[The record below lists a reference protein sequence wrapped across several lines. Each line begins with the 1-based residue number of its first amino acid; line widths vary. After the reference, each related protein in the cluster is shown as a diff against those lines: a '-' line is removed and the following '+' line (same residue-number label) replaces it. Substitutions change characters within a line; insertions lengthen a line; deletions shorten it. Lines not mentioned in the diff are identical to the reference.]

1 MSQIN
6 SIDLIKEL
14 EAESRKYMCLADVL
28 FFLGLKLNCDVS
40 VAAEILLSRI
50 PLEQGINP
58 SFFGQKI
65 GMATFR
71 QSPND
76 PLLSGLLEG
85 VIIGEDGTF
94 DDGPFAET
102 SLSQKY
108 WDYSFILEGLEQA
121 VSFKLDTLSN
131 ELPDYLKPYKSR
143 ISIQLTEA
151 ANIMAGCKP
160 RDVINKLP
168 AAEIIGG
175 YVASLWDAVDHKILA
190 GTNEIMDYDYN
201 ESHRVDITLLK
212 DEVTAWAKK
221 HDIKW
226 PFELSNQE
234 KKEEAD
240 LAEDSVQ
247 TIQTLMVEKGRL
259 EEELS
264 DLKATSPI
272 FLEQYR
278 QDDPLSIAIKL
289 RNAEWSS
296 FNENVRATIPSAE
309 YLVAKIKSEYAMSD
323 ALAKAIE
330 KVACPIQR

>member
-1 MSQIN
+1 MSQIT
-6 SIDLIKEL
+6 SIDLIKDL

-28 FFLGLKLNCDVS
+28 FFLGLRLNCDVS

-50 PLEQGINP
+50 PMEQGVNP

-85 VIIGEDGTF
+85 VIIGADGTF
-94 DDGPFAET
+94 DDIPLAET
-102 SLSQKY
+102 SLSKKY
-108 WDYSFILEGLEQA
+108 WDYSFILEGLEKA

-131 ELPDYLKPYKSR
+131 ELPDYLIPYKSR
-143 ISIQLTEA
+143 ISIRLTEA

-160 RDVINKLP
+160 RDVVNKMP

-175 YVASLWDAVDHKILA
+175 YMASLWDAVDHDILT
-190 GTNEIMDYDYN
+190 GRNEVLDYSYN
-201 ESHRVDITLLK
+201 ESNRVDITLVK
-212 DEVTAWAKK
+212 DEVTEWAKK
-221 HDIKW
+221 NDIKW
-226 PFELSNQE
+226 PFELSNHE
-234 KKEEAD
+234 NEDEVI
-240 LAEDSVQ
+240 LAEDTAQ
-247 TIQTLMVEKGRL
+247 TIQTLMVEKARL
-259 EEELS
+259 KEELS
-264 DLKATSPI
+264 DLKANSPI

-278 QDDPLSIAIKL
+278 PDDPLSIAIKL

-296 FNENVRATIPSAE
+296 FNENVRSSIPSAE
-309 YLVAKIKSEYAMSD
+309 YLVAKIKSEHDMSD